1 MSRAKLTVVGFYNY
15 DNTLFDDFRLSPL
28 INRDTLI
35 DNIIIEGAEFEVL
48 YSNYDFYKRAVN
60 HFFDL
65 NYDLFN
71 KWAEDLAKE
80 YEPLENYD
88 RKEHWTDKFDGKE
101 DTQSDSTSN
110 DVSDGNTAQL
120 NKTSSFDSNGLV
132 NDSENTGNAHNEAS
146 NKSAAT
152 GKNLKDDLATHD
164 GRIHGNIGVTTS
176 QQMLESELELRQK
189 WQLLKIITDMFL
201 SELTIRVYD

>member
-1 MSRAKLTVVGFYNY
+1 MSRAKLTIVGFYNY
-15 DNTLFDDFRLSPL
+15 DNSLFDDIKLSPL
-28 INRDTLI
+28 IDRDTLI
-35 DNIIIEGAEFEVL
+35 DNIIVEGAEFEVL
-48 YSNYDFYKRAVN
+48 YGDYDFYKRAVN
-60 HFFDL
+60 HFFSL

-101 DTQSDSTSN
+101 DTKSDSTSN
-110 DVSDGNTAQL
+110 DVSDGNTTQL
-120 NKTSSFDSNGLV
+120 NKVSSFDSNGLV
-132 NDSENTGNAHNEAS
+132 NDTENSGSAHNEAN
-146 NKSAAT
+146 NKSEAS
-152 GKNLKDDLATHD
+152 GQNLKDDLATHD